1 MRRNTVLIDRLKADI
16 LFAVKAKSELAVGL
30 LKLVLG
36 ECQAKDN
43 YKDDFIVKFCR
54 KVIESNIETMRLAGE
69 KVNLLR
75 ENELLRSYVPSE
87 LSEAE
92 LQVYVDQISPEIMA
106 AKSEGQAIGCLVRH
120 LKSLSLTTS
129 GEVAKATVKRIRGGI
144 CV

>member
-1 MRRNTVLIDRLKADI
+1 MLIDRLKSDI

-43 YKDDFIVKFCR
+43 YNDDFIVKFCR
-54 KVIESNIETMRLAGE
+54 KVIENNVQTMSLAGE
-69 KVNLLR
+69 QVKLLR
-75 ENELLRSYVPSE
+75 ENELLRAYVPAE

-92 LQVYVDQISPEIMA
+92 LQVYIDQISPEIMA
-106 AKSEGQAIGCLVRH
+106 AKSEGQAIGCLVKH

-129 GEVAKATVKRIRGGI
+129 GETAKSAVKRIRGGI